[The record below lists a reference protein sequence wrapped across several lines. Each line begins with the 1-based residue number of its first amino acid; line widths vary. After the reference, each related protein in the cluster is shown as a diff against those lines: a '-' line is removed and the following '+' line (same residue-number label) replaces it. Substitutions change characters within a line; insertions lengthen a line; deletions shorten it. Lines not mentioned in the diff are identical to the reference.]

1 VTPLVSVIIPV
12 LNGERYL
19 AEALESV
26 FLQTRVP
33 DEVVVVDDGSTDATS
48 AVARLFENRIRYV
61 RQEHGGIGPA
71 RNRGLR
77 ESTGSL
83 VAFLDH
89 DDLWTVEKL
98 DLQVR
103 ALEAS
108 PATGMIFGLVEEF
121 VSPDLPAHERAR
133 LLLRE
138 GRHPGYLAGAML
150 ARRSAFAAAGDFP
163 AAFRAGEFI
172 DWYLRAVESGVP
184 HALLPHLVLK
194 RRLHMTNTGRGAIE
208 SRTDFARVL
217 KNSLDRRRRG
227 AAGATLSRAA
237 DPAHGG

>member
-1 VTPLVSVIIPV
+1 MTPLVSVIIPV
-12 LNGERYL
+12 FNGAAYL

-26 FLQTRVP
+26 FRQTRPP
-33 DEVVVVDDGSTDATS
+33 DEIVVVDDGSTDATA
-48 AVARLFENRIRYV
+48 AVARRFGGRIRYV
-61 RQEHGGIGPA
+61 SQEHAGIGPA

-89 DDLWTVEKL
+89 DDLWTEEKL

-108 PATGMIFGLVEEF
+108 PATGMVFGLVEEF
-121 VSPDLPAHERAR
+121 VSPELPAHERAR
-133 LLLRE
+133 LYLRE
-138 GRHPGYLAGAML
+138 GRHPGYLVGAML

-163 AAFRAGEFI
+163 AAFRAGEFV
-172 DWYLRAVESGVP
+172 DWYLRAVEVGVR
-184 HALLPHLVLK
+184 HTLLPRLVLR
-194 RRLHMTNTGRGAIE
+194 RRLHMTNTGRGGPE
-208 SRTDFARVL
+208 RRTDFARVL

-227 AAGATLSRAA
+227 AAIAPAPRVL
-237 DPAHGG
+237 DPADGE